1 MKKSF
6 IILFFLMATCA
17 GAQVVPV
24 GFIRSHAPVG
34 LAIGQSYQGGKIA
47 YILLSGDPGYD
58 ENVTKG
64 FIAATA
70 DQSNGIIWAIAA
82 YQGTSVPGGTGTA
95 IGSGS
100 ANTDKI
106 IAQNGA
112 GTTYA
117 AGLARAYTGGG
128 YSDWYLP
135 SKDELNKLY
144 AMKQLGFGGFGDV
157 GYYWSS
163 SESGVSPSNQVWFQD
178 FSNGSQWGNNWDK
191 GYTVTVRAVRAF

>member
-1 MKKSF
+1 MKKSL
-6 IILFFLMATCA
+6 IILFLLMATCA

-24 GFIRSHAPVG
+24 GFFRSHIVP
-34 LAIGQSYQGGKIA
+34 LAIGQSYQGGIIA
-47 YILLSGDPGYD
+47 YILQPGDPSYD
-58 ENVTKG
+58 VNVQKG

-70 DQSNGIIWAIAA
+70 DQSTGIIWAIAT

-128 YSDWYLP
+128 YSDW
-135 SKDELNKLY
+135 
-144 AMKQLGFGGFGDV
+144 
-157 GYYWSS
+157 
-163 SESGVSPSNQVWFQD
+163 
-178 FSNGSQWGNNWDK
+178 
-191 GYTVTVRAVRAF
+191 